1 MATSRKKLG
10 PSRSDTLRD
19 EVIEAKPDLNPG
31 DRVLLDEACRLV
43 DRLDRF
49 EALLAGEAESWAT
62 IRDFDYDR
70 HSELV
75 VSSLVSESRQHT
87 SELRQIVKA
96 LGLGESSAAAQQTVS
111 ELDRLRERRQA

>member
-31 DRVLLDEACRLV
+31 ERVLLDEACRLV

-62 IRDFDYDR
+62 IRDFD
-70 HSELV
+70 
-75 VSSLVSESRQHT
+75 
-87 SELRQIVKA
+87 
-96 LGLGESSAAAQQTVS
+96 ESSAAAQQTVS